1 MSKARDLAD
10 LISGA
15 NGAGGFVKLDGSSNL
30 PAVGGASLT
39 GISASGGGLA
49 DFTNQTPV
57 VGQVITEG
65 ANYKNTIGGG
75 MLYAYSGTGLHSLFV
90 NDLSATVSSGTAPTL
105 TSNGNGVFWLNKYA
119 VSSIPPTD
127 ADVYDD
133 YQSTGTYAGLAT
145 DGTISIR
152 VRRDDGTV
160 ICEGTL
166 VAKPTQTVV
175 YNASGQDYAVRYL
188 GLELNPVSTGSTQAV
203 ENNSSSAN
211 GLNFLDIVQAGGTV
225 PVLQAGERYLVTD
238 LANGEVKLP
247 ASPSVGDEVTIVDAN
262 QNFGTNALTLKRNGS
277 NILAT
282 ADDLSI
288 DADGS
293 AFTLIYTGST
303 KGWVY
308 ANK

>member
-1 MSKARDLAD
+1 MSRARDLAD

-57 VGQVITEG
+57 VGEVVTAG
-65 ANYKNTIGGG
+65 VNYKNVSGGG
-75 MLYAYSGTGLHSLFV
+75 MQYAYSGTGLHSLFV
-90 NDLSATVSSGTAPTL
+90 SQFSATVTSGTAPTL
-105 TSNGNGVFWLNKYA
+105 TSNGNGVFWLNKFA
-119 VSSIPPTD
+119 LGTTPPTD
-127 ADVYDD
+127 ADTYDD
-133 YQSTGTYAGLAT
+133 YITTGTYAGLAT
-145 DGTISIR
+145 DGTITIR

-160 ICEGTL
+160 ICQGTL
-166 VAKPTQTVV
+166 VGKPTTNVI
-175 YNASGQDYAVRYL
+175 YNADGQDYAVKYL
-188 GLELNPVSTGSTQAV
+188 GIELNPVSTGSTQTV
-203 ENNSSSAN
+203 ENNSASAN
-211 GLNFLDIVQAGGTV
+211 GLNFFDVIQGGGTV
-225 PVLQAGERYLVTD
+225 PVLQAGERYLVSD
-238 LANGEVKLP
+238 LAGGEVKLP

-262 QNFGTNALTLKRNGS
+262 QNFGTNALTVRRNGS

-282 ADDLSI
+282 ADDLSV